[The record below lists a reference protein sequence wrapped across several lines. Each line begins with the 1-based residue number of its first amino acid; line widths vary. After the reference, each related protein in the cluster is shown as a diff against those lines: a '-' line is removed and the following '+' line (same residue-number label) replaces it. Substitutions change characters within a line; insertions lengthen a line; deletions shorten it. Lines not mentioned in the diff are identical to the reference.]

1 MNYTLGNNA
10 FEIAVTAVGAELC
23 SFKSKK
29 SNKEYIWQ
37 ANPEI
42 WGSHAPVLFP
52 IIGGLKNNKF
62 IHDNKEYSLVKHGFI
77 RRNESLKIVK
87 KSATSILFQLL
98 SNTETFKSFP
108 FTFDFQIQFTLKEN
122 KLIILHTVINNGNEV
137 MPFSLGAHPAF
148 NCPLNNNETYS
159 DYYLEFQEKEN
170 LYTWDLNSSGL
181 IANKGAK
188 IFNDSSILNLHSS
201 IFNKDALIFK
211 SLKSKSVKLASNKSS
226 QEIIVQF
233 QDFKSLGLWAKP
245 DAPFICI
252 EPWLGYADS
261 EHTNQF
267 ILEKEGILLL
277 PPQEEFH
284 ASYSI
289 EIIE

>member
-1 MNYTLGNNA
+1 
-10 FEIAVTAVGAELC
+10 
-23 SFKSKK
+23 
-29 SNKEYIWQ
+29 
-37 ANPEI
+37 
-42 WGSHAPVLFP
+42 
-52 IIGGLKNNKF
+52 
-62 IHDNKEYSLVKHGFI
+62 
-77 RRNESLKIVK
+77 
-87 KSATSILFQLL
+87 
-98 SNTETFKSFP
+98 
-108 FTFDFQIQFTLKEN
+108 
-122 KLIILHTVINNGNEV
+122 

-170 LYTWDLNSSGL
+170 IYTWDLNSSGL

-188 IFNDSSILNLHSS
+188 IFNDSNILKLHSA

-211 SLKSKSVKLASNKSS
+211 SLKSKEVKLASNKSS
-226 QEIIVQF
+226 QEIIIQF

-245 DAPFICI
+245 NAPFICI

-261 EHTNQF
+261 ENTNQL

-284 ASYSI
+284 TSYSI